1 MSEVLPRS
9 FVLADLPRLAVYPSL
24 VCNGFT
30 PQANVSVLPVMNFAQ
45 ITGIIQFKIPCVSN
59 NSHGIFVR
67 NFQIPYFKI
76 NTNER
81 MSFR

>member
-1 MSEVLPRS
+1 
-9 FVLADLPRLAVYPSL
+9 
-24 VCNGFT
+24 
-30 PQANVSVLPVMNFAQ
+30 MNFAQ